1 MTNVAPFLPV
11 LVAAAL
17 ALVVTGIH
25 RRLPG
30 RHATMVITAAMVT
43 VVVAALPTVWLLS
56 LAFLA
61 HVPLVGNGFQ
71 WCAKAVDAHGHIGAP
86 VGIPASVLAIIGS
99 WHAVRTLRATRRLR
113 HDLPGHVQIA
123 ENEHPFAMTLP
134 GRAGQVV
141 LSSGLVDLLDEEE
154 QQVVLAHEAAHGRYR
169 HDRYLLVAAVAS
181 STIPMLRPLAAR
193 LQFSLERWA
202 DEAAVNVVGDRQLV
216 AVTLGKVAL
225 STPPAL
231 AGVLPFAGLGVA
243 ARVATLLGP
252 PVRNP
257 GRLLA
262 GVVWAAVACTAT
274 LAMFQL
280 HHLAAIAAAFCP
292 T

>member
-1 MTNVAPFLPV
+1 MTTLSPFLPV
-11 LVAAAL
+11 LVATAL
-17 ALVVTGIH
+17 ALIVTGLH

-30 RHATMVITAAMVT
+30 RQATVLITAAMVT
-43 VVVAALPTVWLLS
+43 VVVAALPTVWMIS

-71 WCAKAVDAHGHIGAP
+71 WCAKAVGAHGHIGAP
-86 VGIPASVLAIIGS
+86 VGIPASVLVIIGS
-99 WHAVRTLRATRRLR
+99 WHAGRALRATRRLR
-113 HDLPGHVQIA
+113 HDAPGRVQIA
-123 ENEHPFAMTLP
+123 DADRPFAMTLP
-134 GRAGQVV
+134 GRGGQVV
-141 LSSGLVDLLDEEE
+141 LSSGLVDLLDEHE
-154 QQVVLAHEAAHGRYR
+154 QRVVLAHEAAHGRYR

-181 STIPMLRPLAAR
+181 SAIPMLRPLAAR

-202 DEAAVNVVGDRQLV
+202 DEAAVQACGDRHLV

-225 STPPAL
+225 STPTP
-231 AGVLPFAGLGVA
+231 AGVLPFASLGVA

-252 PVRNP
+252 PVRDP

-262 GVVWAAVACTAT
+262 GVIWAAVACTAT
-274 LAMFQL
+274 LAVFQL

-292 T
+292 S

>member
-1 MTNVAPFLPV
+1 MTSLAPFLPV
-11 LVAAAL
+11 LIAAAV
-17 ALVVTGIH
+17 ALVVTGVH

-43 VVVAALPTVWLLS
+43 VVIAALPTVWLLS

-86 VGIPASVLAIIGS
+86 VGVPASVLVIIGS
-99 WHAVRTLRATRRLR
+99 WHAMRALRATRRLR
-113 HDLPGHVQIA
+113 RDAPGHVQIA
-123 ENEHPFAMTLP
+123 EHDQPFAMTLP

-141 LSSGLVDLLDEEE
+141 VSSGLIDLLDEQE

-181 STIPMLRPLAAR
+181 SAIPMLRPLAAR

-202 DEAAVNVVGDRQLV
+202 DEAAVNACGDRHLV

-225 STPPAL
+225 STPTP

-257 GRLLA
+257 GRMLA
-262 GVVWAAVACTAT
+262 GIVWASVACTAT
-274 LAMFQL
+274 LAVFQL